1 MKIFIGTERLK
12 SCKLLLDI
20 YCSLAS
26 ALMYVVQCVQNADKE
41 SLVCLYYSSFIAE
54 SLQCHIEMGKME
66 SSGSQGFKGHK
77 FL

>member
-1 MKIFIGTERLK
+1 
-12 SCKLLLDI
+12 
-20 YCSLAS
+20 
-26 ALMYVVQCVQNADKE
+26 MYMVQCVQNADKE

-77 FL
+77 FLWTNVSQLTLLSFLTINKLYRKHCYQQ